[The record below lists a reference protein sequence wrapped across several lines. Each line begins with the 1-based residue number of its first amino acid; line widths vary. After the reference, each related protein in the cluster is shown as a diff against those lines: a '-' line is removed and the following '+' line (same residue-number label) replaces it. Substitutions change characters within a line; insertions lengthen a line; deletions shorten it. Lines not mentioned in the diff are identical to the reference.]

1 MVAALQVT
9 RRAIRSKETG
19 LWLGPNGQ
27 WTNDFALAQ
36 HFDNISHAVF
46 TAIQLNLQESEFV
59 LRFDE
64 RGYWDIATDLF

>member
-19 LWLGPNGQ
+19 LWLGNNGQ
-27 WTNDFALAQ
+27 WTKEFAFAL
-36 HFDNISHAVF
+36 HFENISHAVF
-46 TAIQLNLQESEFV
+46 TAVQLNLREAEFV